1 MRYISFTVSMPAP
14 TPTWMV
20 LIFTHQS
27 PNMTSAG
34 LVASSWSPACWSKR
48 NQKKEPNLFI
58 RNTGVLDILQCGSP
72 LLAARSAVQHLL
84 IMANHRKN
92 WHFLGAQLAHI
103 RFHAAKETDPIKN
116 ASYANLVVYWLE
128 ENCHW
133 CSTWQSGQWI
143 TSERGSQ
150 LS

>member
-34 LVASSWSPACWSKR
+34 LVASSWSPACCSKR
-48 NQKKEPNLFI
+48 NQTCLSE
-58 RNTGVLDILQCGSP
+58 TQVLDILQCGSP